1 VLLPERL
8 MSDAANTNRS
18 PLNAGVEDSPLIYAR
33 AADLTVGYPEE
44 AIVAGINFTL
54 PRGEAIALIGT
65 NGSGKTTLL
74 KTIVGL
80 LPPLGGELTVL
91 GRRPGGSAWRIAYL
105 GQFHNAGFILPLR
118 AIDVVRM
125 GRFPLL
131 GLVGRMDSED
141 HDRVHSAMQTMG
153 IEKLAD
159 TPLRSLSGGQQQR
172 VYLAQVLAHHADL
185 LVMDEPTSGLDAAG
199 RELYLQAMY
208 DELCRGAS
216 IIVATHDI
224 QEEAKLCQQVILL
237 ARRVVAT
244 GHPDQVLNSQTLLET
259 FGIVIDRDQK
269 IPTVLECRH
278 GHTHE
283 PPLRSKSRARR
294 FWLR

>member
-1 VLLPERL
+1 MDNNLSKALE
-8 MSDAANTNRS
+8 S
-18 PLNAGVEDSPLIYAR
+18 PARPVYAR
-33 AADLTVGYPEE
+33 AIDLTVGYRVET
-44 AIVAGINFTL
+44 IVTGINFVL

-80 LPPLGGELTVL
+80 LPPLAGELTVFDA
-91 GRRPGGSAWRIAYL
+91 RPGGSAWRIAYL
-105 GQFHNAGFILPLR
+105 GQFHNSGFILPLC

-131 GLVGRMDSED
+131 GLVGRMDAED
-141 HDRVHSAMQTMG
+141 HDMVRQAMRIMG

-159 TPLRSLSGGQQQR
+159 MPLRFLSGGQQQR

-208 DELCRGAS
+208 TELCRGAS

-224 QEEAKLCQQVILL
+224 HEEAKLCQNVMLL
-237 ARRVVAT
+237 AHRVVAF
-244 GHPDQVLNSQTLLET
+244 GPPEKVLNSETLLET
-259 FGIVIDRDQK
+259 FGIVINKDQK
-269 IPTVLECRH
+269 RPTVLECTH
-278 GHTHE
+278 GHRFE
-283 PPLRSKSRARR
+283 PPVETRSRLRR
-294 FWLR
+294 FWPR